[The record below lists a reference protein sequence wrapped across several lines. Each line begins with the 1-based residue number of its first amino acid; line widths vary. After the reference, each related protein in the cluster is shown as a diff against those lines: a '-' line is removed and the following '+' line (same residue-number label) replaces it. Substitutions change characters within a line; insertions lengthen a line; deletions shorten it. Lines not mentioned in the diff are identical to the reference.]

1 MSPRHGQPGLFS
13 LICPSHALA
22 HLSECTEMTLALGPA
37 GPADTDRFESLT
49 GRYLKGPAAASLV
62 LSGTFR
68 RQIRPFPVYT

>member
-22 HLSECTEMTLALGPA
+22 HLSECTEMTLALGP
-37 GPADTDRFESLT
+37 DRFESLT